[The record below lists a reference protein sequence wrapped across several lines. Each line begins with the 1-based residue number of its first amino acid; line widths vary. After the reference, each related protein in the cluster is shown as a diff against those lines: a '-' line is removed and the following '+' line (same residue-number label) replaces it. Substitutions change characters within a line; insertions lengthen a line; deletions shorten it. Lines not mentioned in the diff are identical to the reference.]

1 LDQWKTQRFL
11 VFAGRSQRIANGG
24 RGDTVTDALQTT
36 LRKSISCAGIGLHS
50 GSEIHLTLH
59 PASADSGIS
68 FVRSDLAGLAI
79 PARYDLVTDTFLGTS
94 LARDGVAQVA
104 TVEHLMAALWGC
116 GVDNVVV
123 ELDGPEVPAMDGSSE
138 PFVFLIECA
147 GIEELE
153 ALRRSIR
160 VLRPVSVDDGDKRIA
175 LHPAE
180 ALSVQFEID
189 FDNPVVG
196 RQAFNFVG
204 ADGLFK
210 TDLSRAR
217 TFGFEAEVAAM
228 REAGLARGGSLDNAV
243 VVGADRVLNED
254 GLRFR
259 DEFVR
264 HKVLDCLG
272 DLFLAGARIIG
283 RVEAVRAGHRLNNE
297 LLQALFADQAN
308 WCYDDE
314 MAAQMPPKGWS
325 DEAVAAIA

>member
-1 LDQWKTQRFL
+1 M
-11 VFAGRSQRIANGG
+11 
-24 RGDTVTDALQTT
+24 TDVSQTT

-79 PARYDLVTDTFLGTS
+79 PARYDLVTDTVLGTS
-94 LARDGVAQVA
+94 VARDGVAQVA

-116 GVDNVVV
+116 GVDNAVI

-147 GIEELE
+147 GIETLK
-153 ALRRSIR
+153 APRRSIR
-160 VLRPVSVDDGDKRIA
+160 VLRPVSVDHGDKRISVT
-175 LHPAE
+175 PAE
-180 ALSVQFEID
+180 TLSVRFEID
-189 FDNPVVG
+189 FENPIIG
-196 RQAFNFVG
+196 RQVF
-204 ADGLFK
+204 DFK
-210 TDLSRAR
+210 GVNGYFKSELSRAR
-217 TFGFEAEVAAM
+217 TFGLEAEVAAM
-228 REAGLARGGSLDNAV
+228 HEAGLARGGSLDNAI

-254 GLRFR
+254 GLRFN

-272 DLFLAGARIIG
+272 DLFLAGAPILG
-283 RVEAVRAGHRLNNE
+283 RVEAVRAGHQLNNE
-297 LLQALFADQAN
+297 LLHALFADQAN

-314 MAAQMPPKGWS
+314 LPARRRDSGWS
-325 DEAVAAIA
+325 DDAVAAIA

>member
-1 LDQWKTQRFL
+1 M
-11 VFAGRSQRIANGG
+11 
-24 RGDTVTDALQTT
+24 TDAYQTT
-36 LRKSISCAGIGLHS
+36 LRKSIGCAGIGLHS

-59 PASADSGIS
+59 PAPADSGIT
-68 FVRSDLAGLAI
+68 FVRSDLAGIEI
-79 PARYDLVTDTFLGTS
+79 PARYDLVTDTTLGTS
-94 LARDGVAQVA
+94 LASDGAAQVA

-123 ELDGPEVPAMDGSSE
+123 ELDGPEVPVMDGSSE

-147 GIEELE
+147 GIETLD
-153 ALRRSIR
+153 ATRRSIR
-160 VLRPVSVDDGDKRIA
+160 VLRPVSVEEADKQIT
-175 LHPAE
+175 LHPSD
-180 ALSVQFEID
+180 ALSVRFEIN

-196 RQAFNFVG
+196 HQAYDFVG
-204 ADGLFK
+204 IDGLFK
-210 TDLSRAR
+210 SDLSRAR

-228 REAGLARGGSLDNAV
+228 HKAGLARGGSLDNAV

-283 RVEAVRAGHRLNNE
+283 RVEAVRAGHRLNND
-297 LLQALFADQAN
+297 LLRSLFSDSAN
-308 WCYDDE
+308 WCFDDE
-314 MAAQMPPKGWS
+314 VPARAAQMGWR
-325 DEAVAAIA
+325 DDAVAAIA

>member
-1 LDQWKTQRFL
+1 
-11 VFAGRSQRIANGG
+11 
-24 RGDTVTDALQTT
+24 VTDAIQTT
-36 LRKSISCAGIGLHS
+36 LRKSISCAGVGLHS

-59 PASADSGIS
+59 PAVAGSGIT

-79 PARYDLVTDTFLGTS
+79 PARYDLVTDTTLGTS

-116 GVDNVVV
+116 GVDNAVV

-147 GIEELE
+147 GIETLD
-153 ALRRSIR
+153 APRRSIR
-160 VLRPVSVDDGDKRIA
+160 VLRPVAVDDGDKRIA
-175 LHPAE
+175 LYPAE
-180 ALSVQFEID
+180 SLSVRFEID
-189 FDNPVVG
+189 FDNPVIG
-196 RQAFNFVG
+196 RQAFNFIGV
-204 ADGLFK
+204 DGLFK

-217 TFGFEAEVAAM
+217 TFGLEAEVAAM
-228 REAGLARGGSLDNAV
+228 HEAGLARGGSLDNAV
-243 VVGADRVLNED
+243 VVGSERVLNED

-272 DLFLAGARIIG
+272 DLFLAGARVIG

-297 LLQALFADQAN
+297 LLHVLFADEAN

-314 MAAQMPPKGWS
+314 TPARAPDTLWS